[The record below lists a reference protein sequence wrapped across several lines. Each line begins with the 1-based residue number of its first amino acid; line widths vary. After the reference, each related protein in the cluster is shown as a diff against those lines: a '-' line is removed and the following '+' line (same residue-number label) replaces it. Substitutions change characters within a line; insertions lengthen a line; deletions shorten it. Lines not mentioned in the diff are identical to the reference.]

1 MKLPFRVPRVLTWA
15 VGIIVTMGLVTAALT
30 QAAGSAQNSDLR
42 TRLTVVAPAAAG
54 GGWDLVARE
63 TQRALRTPGGDSG
76 TELPAMVN
84 NVQVVNV
91 PGAGGTI
98 GLSQLERLTGDA
110 GTVMVTGTVMM
121 GSIVRNKSTFT
132 LADTTPIARLAE
144 DFEVIAVP
152 RDSEFKTLDDLLR
165 KWREDPAALP
175 IGGGSAGGIDHMV
188 AAQLARSADIDP
200 ARIVYSA
207 YSGGGELTLSLLSP
221 QAGTVDVGISGYN
234 DFRDLLEGG
243 DLRAL
248 AVVAPE
254 RLPNTDI
261 PTMIELG
268 YPEVDLVNWRGIV
281 APPGVTPEERTE
293 LIRITEEMIA
303 TPAWRSAVERNR
315 WKDSY
320 LSGDQFGAFLADEQA
335 RIDGLLR
342 DLGLA

>member
-1 MKLPFRVPRVLTWA
+1 MKTPRPVGWA
-15 VGIIVTMGLVTAALT
+15 IAITVTLALT
-30 QAAGSAQNSDLR
+30 VAAVAQAAGSGQRSDLR
-42 TRLTVVAPAAAG
+42 SRLTVIAPAAAG

-63 TQRALRTPGGDSG
+63 TQRALRTPGGDSDDD
-76 TELPAMVN
+76 LPPLVR

-98 GLSQLERLTGDA
+98 GLSQLGRMTGDPS
-110 GTVMVTGTVMM
+110 TLMITGTVMM
-121 GSIVRNKSTFT
+121 GGIARNDSEYT

-144 DFEVIAVP
+144 DFEVIVVP
-152 RDSEFKTLDDLLR
+152 ADSKFETLDDLL
-165 KWREDPAALP
+165 KAWRADPAALP

-188 AAQLARSADIDP
+188 AAQLAGVAGIDP
-200 ARIVYSA
+200 ADLVYSA
-207 YSGGGELTLSLLSP
+207 YSGGGELSLSLLSS
-221 QAGTVDVGISGYN
+221 QAGTVEVGISGFN

-281 APPGVTPEERTE
+281 APPGITAQERDE
-293 LIRITEEMIA
+293 LISIVDQMIA
-303 TPAWRSAVERNR
+303 TPSWRSAVERNR

-320 LSGDQFGAFLADEQA
+320 LAGDDFGAFLATEQTRVDE
-335 RIDGLLR
+335 LLAE
-342 DLGLA
+342 LGLI